1 MDHARIESRIPANQ
15 GSRSV
20 EAFQQNIEGKHQH
33 DCFKSIIIELI
44 SIHENYNG
52 CLSSF
57 PMHLRNKNN
66 YYSPYLFSAF
76 LTEFKVTYLMIK
88 FNDCVILC
96 GVVFD

>member
-44 SIHENYNG
+44 SILENYNG
-52 CLSSF
+52 CFSSF

-66 YYSPYLFSAF
+66 YILVFRISYRIQSDL
-76 LTEFKVTYLMIK
+76 LNDKVQ
-88 FNDCVILC
+88 
-96 GVVFD
+96 